1 MFSLREGLNSDKKFN
16 IRRRR
21 TGRNNGE
28 SVRCNGVKSM
38 VDVCLDARKGRSVS
52 YIVPVKGETPMCSEI
67 RVNGAEF
74 LYV

>member
-16 IRRRR
+16 IRRM

-28 SVRCNGVKSM
+28 IVRWNGVMSM